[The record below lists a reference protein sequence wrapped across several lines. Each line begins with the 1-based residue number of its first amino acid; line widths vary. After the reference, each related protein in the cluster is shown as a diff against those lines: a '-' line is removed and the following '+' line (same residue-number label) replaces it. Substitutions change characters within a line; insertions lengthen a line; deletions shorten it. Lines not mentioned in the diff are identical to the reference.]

1 MRYSKSMIEAVK
13 QVAMYEQFDYVLLD
27 KDNKILAR
35 YKGRDA
41 KKQAELNK
49 KGAEKKVGV
58 MKPIKVYPIRPTDK
72 KKIGDTVLA
81 IGEQPLTD
89 KDREDI
95 DEDRKNALAGFDN
108 RIRDAASM
116 DRKDFIKAK
125 ELYKRKDVKGLRKH
139 IYSLDTSPL
148 ETVMNLI
155 SIQDRP
161 FFDKMYPNTRG
172 GEFLARIAYQHRN
185 LDENIDENK
194 DDEKK
199 RMKGAKL
206 KLKMGDALD
215 EKFTKKDFD
224 DNEDKNKHTENGVAV
239 VNMFGTS
246 AEKMKMAGIAARHN
260 MRGSIS
266 SKDQKDRDAMVNK
279 YYKKLKEGTVK
290 EDGHTDVSSAIRQ
303 CKTITEDAMQ
313 IMGKLKSMSGE
324 DSLPTWWT
332 NKLAVASN
340 SMNKIRDYLLVP
352 SIQEEAGDIP
362 DLKNL
367 ISELVKASGMHLA
380 QSKRVQAHVDMM
392 TKANAKGPEGAGGID
407 DLKKIVGELQKASEA
422 HKRQSKSIDAHVKFM
437 EKMEQIDERMKL
449 PRQLIDKN
457 KEVMIVKK
465 NKVIVVD
472 KKDQD
477 KYMRQGWE
485 LAEREL
491 TPRELKRREEIAK
504 KLDLKDFEKRYG
516 KDKGMNVKMAVATK
530 MAKKETEE
538 GTKFYRDVTS
548 KDLLENKFKDAKRG
562 AQHFSKVDGT
572 EYVWNFVYD
581 DFGRTKLTTEPD
593 KATHLVYTME
603 GLDNPQLLK
612 ISEREILDYKKGE
625 NNELSKK

>member
-185 LDENIDENK
+185 LDENLDENK

-206 KLKMGDALD
+206 RLKMGDALD

-392 TKANAKGPEGAGGID
+392 TKANAKGPEGAGGLA

>member
-185 LDENIDENK
+185 LDENLDENK

-290 EDGHTDVSSAIRQ
+290 EDGHTDVASSVRM

-313 IMGKLKSMSGE
+313 ISGKLQSMSSE
-324 DSLPTWWT
+324 DTLPTWWT
-332 NKLAVASN
+332 NKLAVAS
-340 SMNKIRDYLLVP
+340 STMNKIRDYLLVP

-392 TKANAKGPEGAGGID
+392 TKANAKGSEGAGGLA

>member
-13 QVAMYEQFDYVLLD
+13 QVGLYEALDYAIVD
-27 KDNKILAR
+27 GDNKIIGL
-35 YKGRDA
+35 YKGSNG
-41 KKQAELNK
+41 KKQAELNM
-49 KGAEKKVGV
+49 KGAERQVGV
-58 MKPIKVYPIRPTDK
+58 KKPLKIMPVSNK
-72 KKIGDTVLA
+72 KKGDTVIG
-81 IGEQPLTD
+81 IGELTD
-89 KDREDI
+89 KERGEIEEDV
-95 DEDRKNALAGFDN
+95 KNALAGFDN

-148 ETVMNLI
+148 EVVMNLV

-172 GEFLARIAYQHRN
+172 GEFLARIAYQHRH

-206 KLKMGDALD
+206 RLKMGDALD

-239 VNMFGTS
+239 VNMFGSS

-260 MRGSIS
+260 MKGSIS

-279 YYKKLKEGTVK
+279 YYKRLKEGTVK
-290 EDGHTDVSSAIRQ
+290 EDGHTDVSSAVRQ
-303 CKTITEDAMQ
+303 CKTILEDAMQ

-324 DSLPTWWT
+324 DSLPSWWT

-352 SIQEEAGDIP
+352 SMQEKLDKEDEPKVKEIVKM
-362 DLKNL
+362 LK
-367 ISELVKASGMHLA
+367 KASNAHAG
-380 QSKRVQAHVDMM
+380 QAKDLE
-392 TKANAKGPEGAGGID
+392 KA
-407 DLKKIVGELQKASEA
+407 
-422 HKRQSKSIDAHVKFM
+422 VK
-437 EKMEQIDERMKL
+437 EET
-449 PRQLIDKN
+449 
-457 KEVMIVKK
+457 
-465 NKVIVVD
+465 VI
-472 KKDQD
+472 
-477 KYMRQGWE
+477 
-485 LAEREL
+485 
-491 TPRELKRREEIAK
+491 
-504 KLDLKDFEKRYG
+504 
-516 KDKGMNVKMAVATK
+516 
-530 MAKKETEE
+530 
-538 GTKFYRDVTS
+538 TS
-548 KDLLENKFKDAKRG
+548 KELLDNKYKEEKNG
-562 AQHFSKVDGT
+562 AQHFSNIEEDN
-572 EYVWNFVYD
+572 YVWNFVYD

-603 GLDNPQLLK
+603 GKDNPQLLK
-612 ISEREILDYKKGE
+612 ISEKEILDYKKGE
-625 NNELSKK
+625 NNELSKKKEK

>member
-313 IMGKLKSMSGE
+313 IMGKLQSMSGE

-392 TKANAKGPEGAGGID
+392 TKANAKGPEGAGGLA

>member
-290 EDGHTDVSSAIRQ
+290 EDGHTDVSSAVRQ

>member
-1 MRYSKSMIEAVK
+1 MRYSKSMIEAVR
-13 QVAMYEQFDYVLLD
+13 QVGLYEQFDYALLD
-27 KDNKILAR
+27 RDNRIIAIF
-35 YKGRDA
+35 KGKDA

-49 KGAEKKVGV
+49 KSARVKQ
-58 MKPIKVYPIRPTDK
+58 PAKVYPIRPTDK
-72 KKIGDTVLA
+72 KKVGDTVIG

-95 DEDRKNALAGFDN
+95 DEDVKNALAGFDN
-108 RIRDAASM
+108 RIRDASSM
-116 DRKDFIKAK
+116 DKKDFIKAK

-148 ETVMNLI
+148 EVVMNLI

-206 KLKMGDALD
+206 RLKMGD
-215 EKFTKKDFD
+215 ET
-224 DNEDKNKHTENGVAV
+224 
-239 VNMFGTS
+239 
-246 AEKMKMAGIAARHN
+246 I
-260 MRGSIS
+260 
-266 SKDQKDRDAMVNK
+266 
-279 YYKKLKEGTVK
+279 K
-290 EDGHTDVSSAIRQ
+290 EDGHTDVSSAVRQ

-313 IMGKLKSMSGE
+313 IMGKLQSMSGE

-352 SIQEEAGDIP
+352 SMQEGLDEGKMSQIATSIDDIANAMKKDRNMKPFIDKFKKDARKTLDPKKSLEKVLP
-362 DLKNL
+362 DYIPGRDVEKLKNM
-367 ISELVKASGMHLA
+367 A
-380 QSKRVQAHVDMM
+380 
-392 TKANAKGPEGAGGID
+392 
-407 DLKKIVGELQKASEA
+407 
-422 HKRQSKSIDAHVKFM
+422 
-437 EKMEQIDERMKL
+437 EQIDERMKT
-449 PRQLIDKN
+449 PRQLINPN
-457 KEVMIVKK
+457 KEVMIVKN
-465 NKVIVVD
+465 NKVIVID

-477 KYMRQGWE
+477 KYMKKGWE
-485 LAEREL
+485 LAEKLDKEDEPKVKEIIKMLKKASNAHAGQAKDLEKAVNEREL

-516 KDKGMNVKMAVATK
+516 KDKGMSVKMAVATK

-538 GTKFYRDVTS
+538 GVKFYRDVTS
-548 KDLLENKFKDAKRG
+548 KDLLENKYKDAKRG
-562 AQHFSKVDGT
+562 AQHFSKVDET

-603 GLDNPQLLK
+603 GLDNPKLLK
-612 ISEREILDYKKGE
+612 ISEKEILDYKKGE
-625 NNELSKK
+625 NNELSKKKER

>member
-185 LDENIDENK
+185 LDENLDENK

-392 TKANAKGPEGAGGID
+392 TKANAKGPEGAGGLA

>member
-13 QVAMYEQFDYVLLD
+13 QVGLYEMLDYAIID
-27 KDNKILAR
+27 GDNKIIGL
-35 YKGRDA
+35 YKGNMA
-41 KKQAELNK
+41 KRQAQLNM
-49 KGAEKKVGV
+49 KGAERQVGVKKPLKIMPVSKKKVG
-58 MKPIKVYPIRPTDK
+58 
-72 KKIGDTVLA
+72 DTVIG

-95 DEDRKNALAGFDN
+95 DET
-108 RIRDAASM
+108 I
-116 DRKDFIKAK
+116 
-125 ELYKRKDVKGLRKH
+125 
-139 IYSLDTSPL
+139 
-148 ETVMNLI
+148 
-155 SIQDRP
+155 
-161 FFDKMYPNTRG
+161 
-172 GEFLARIAYQHRN
+172 
-185 LDENIDENK
+185 
-194 DDEKK
+194 
-199 RMKGAKL
+199 
-206 KLKMGDALD
+206 
-215 EKFTKKDFD
+215 
-224 DNEDKNKHTENGVAV
+224 
-239 VNMFGTS
+239 
-246 AEKMKMAGIAARHN
+246 
-260 MRGSIS
+260 
-266 SKDQKDRDAMVNK
+266 
-279 YYKKLKEGTVK
+279 K
-290 EDGHTDVSSAIRQ
+290 EDGHTDVSSAVRQ

-313 IMGKLKSMSGE
+313 IMGKLQSMSGE

-352 SIQEEAGDIP
+352 SMQEG
-362 DLKNL
+362 L
-367 ISELVKASGMHLA
+367 
-380 QSKRVQAHVDMM
+380 
-392 TKANAKGPEGAGGID
+392 
-407 DLKKIVGELQKASEA
+407 
-422 HKRQSKSIDAHVKFM
+422 
-437 EKMEQIDERMKL
+437 DERMKT
-449 PRQLIDKN
+449 PRQLINPN
-457 KEVMIVKK
+457 KEVMIVKN
-465 NKVIVVD
+465 NKVIVID

-477 KYMRQGWE
+477 KYMKKGWE
-485 LAEREL
+485 LAEKLDKEDEPKVKEIVKMLKKASNAHAGQAKDLEKAVNEREL

-548 KDLLENKFKDAKRG
+548 KDLLENKYKDAKRG
-562 AQHFSKVDGT
+562 AQHFSKVDET